1 MNRVN
6 LFLLLFL
13 SSVAFAQEEWVIE
26 EFTPHKGNVFLST
39 SGTAAVGHRLLIEF
53 RPTVKQ
59 CDYPVI
65 SFYVSTA
72 SLYKHRKALGD
83 EAFDAWLEEK
93 FKGSEV
99 GISLQVDD
107 YQIKETPFR
116 IRHVFNP
123 VADTIGHPVFRTDIV
138 ELVHP
143 DIPLSLVARSGEVV
157 TLTIS
162 EGSPHYAYFDMPIEI
177 FPVVG
182 LHKSIRKAHDLCK
195 RRLGAEREPIQ
206 LLLVFSRPWRL
217 ALANI

>member
-39 SGTAAVGHRLLIEF
+39 SGTAAVGHRLL
-53 RPTVKQ
+53 
-59 CDYPVI
+59 
-65 SFYVSTA
+65 
-72 SLYKHRKALGD
+72 
-83 EAFDAWLEEK
+83 
-93 FKGSEV
+93 
-99 GISLQVDD
+99 
-107 YQIKETPFR
+107 
-116 IRHVFNP
+116 HVFNP

-138 ELVHP
+138 ELVYP
-143 DIPLSLVARSGEVV
+143 GIPLTLVARSGEVV

-177 FPVVG
+177 FPVIG
-182 LHKSIRKAHDLCK
+182 LHQSISKAHDLCK

-206 LLLVFSRPWRL
+206 LLLVFPGPWHL
-217 ALANI
+217 ALANV